1 MENTS
6 KFPRHKFVG
15 VKVST
20 TENRNYESYW
30 LSDISELD
38 KVRHLKRFDCIK
50 AAIEEYF
57 KEPSEWMTLRFAD
70 TEVIAKAVKKHEYD
84 YVCYRAHQTNI

>member
-1 MENTS
+1 MSNTL
-6 KFPRHKFVG
+6 PRHKFVG
-15 VKVST
+15 VKVGAIV
-20 TENRNYESYW
+20 NGVCESYW

-57 KEPSEWMTLRFAD
+57 KEPSEWMTIRFSD